1 MQNKNADLTAF
12 QRDMKISFIPVIGVE
27 PIRPNGHW
35 ILSPTRLPI
44 PPHRHNNKEQL
55 APLGTKGGNRI

>member
-1 MQNKNADLTAF
+1 M
-12 QRDMKISFIPVIGVE
+12 IIVIIPVIGVE